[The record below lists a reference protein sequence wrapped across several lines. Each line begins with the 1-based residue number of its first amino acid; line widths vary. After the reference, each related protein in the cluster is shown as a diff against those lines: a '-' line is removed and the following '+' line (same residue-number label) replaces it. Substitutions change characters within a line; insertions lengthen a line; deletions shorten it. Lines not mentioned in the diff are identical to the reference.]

1 MKEKKHI
8 DRLFQ
13 EHFKDF
19 EVQPDDA
26 VWDNIQEKLNEKKKK
41 RRVIP
46 IWWRYAGV
54 AALLLLLLTIGSSL
68 FNDDNT
74 EQITPQIVDTEK
86 TDEDNPVDA
95 TPQNPSSDDKNN
107 VIASDKTDSET
118 HDVKNGANKAPAINC
133 VDETNKNI
141 VPKKQSSSVAN
152 TKVIKDPLQKT
163 FKTKTASK
171 GNNPAIITYKDHI
184 TKTEV
189 ANNKDSEKTL
199 ETKNTSDNKTTGN
212 ITTDKG
218 ISDNTNTSI
227 ASNKANTDTQ
237 DKTHVSTT
245 EHTVTKVAENNTKE
259 EKQSIEDAIQQ
270 NKSLLEEEK
279 TEVAGLNKW
288 SIAPNV
294 APVYFSSLGKGSTI
308 GSDFNENSKSGEVNM
323 SFGIN
328 ASYAINKR
336 LTVRSGINRVNLGY
350 NTNDVVVFSSANAS
364 ASTKTLHTLSSNVV
378 DNMAETT
385 TVSAGENIAI
395 MSAATLKSNNIAA
408 LETTNTSIN
417 QSFGF
422 IEVPL
427 ELQYAVSNKRLG
439 VNVIGGFSSLFL
451 NNYESSSVVEGQRT
465 RLRENDNINN
475 TSYSANF
482 GLGVN
487 YKVTEKINL
496 NLEPMFKYQINTF
509 RNTSGDFQP
518 FFIGVYTGFGIKF

>member
-13 EHFKDF
+13 ERFKDF
-19 EVQPDDA
+19 EAQPDST
-26 VWDNIQEKLNEKKKK
+26 VWDNIEAKLNEKKKK

-54 AALLLLLLTIGSSL
+54 AALLVLLLTIGTFL
-68 FNDDNT
+68 FNDDST
-74 EQITPQIVDTEK
+74 QQITPQIVDTEK
-86 TDEDNPVDA
+86 TDGENTIDE
-95 TPQNPSSDDKNN
+95 THQNSSNNDKNN
-107 VIASDKTDSET
+107 VIASDKIDSET
-118 HDVKNGANKAPAINC
+118 HDVTKATKENNTQPAPNQ
-133 VDETNKNI
+133 VDEINKNI
-141 VPKKQSSSVAN
+141 VPKEQSSSVAN
-152 TKVIKDPLQKT
+152 TNKENIRKT
-163 FKTKTASK
+163 FKTSSK
-171 GNNPAIITYKDHI
+171 DNNPAIITYKDHI
-184 TKTEV
+184 PKTEV
-189 ANNKDSEKTL
+189 ANNENSEKTL
-199 ETKNTSDNKTTGN
+199 ETKNTVSNKTAGKT
-212 ITTDKG
+212 ITDNS
-218 ISDNTNTSI
+218 ISDKTNTSI

-237 DKTHVSTT
+237 DKTSVSI
-245 EHTVTKVAENNTKE
+245 EENAVTKVAENNTKE
-259 EKQSIEDAIQQ
+259 EKQSIEDAIEQ

-279 TEVAGLNKW
+279 TEVATLNKW

-308 GSDFNENSKSGEVNM
+308 GADFNENSKSGEVNM
-323 SFGIN
+323 SYGIN

-336 LTVRSGINRVNLGY
+336 LTVRSGVNRVNLGY
-350 NTNDVVVFSSANAS
+350 NTNDVVVFSSVNAS
-364 ASTKTLHTLSSNVV
+364 ASTKTLHTLSSNVA
-378 DNMAETT
+378 DNMAETAT
-385 TVSAGENIAI
+385 ISAGDNVAI
-395 MSAATLKSNNIAA
+395 MSATAFKSSNIAA

-427 ELQYAVSNKRLG
+427 ELQYALSTKRLG
-439 VNVIGGFSSLFL
+439 INVIGGFSSLFL
-451 NNYESSSVVEGQRT
+451 NNYESTSIVEGQRT
-465 RLRENDNINN
+465 RLQEADNINN

-509 RNTSGDFQP
+509 KNTSGDFQP